1 MNHKGT
7 VLLETKRLILRRYS
21 LNDTDDMFNN
31 WATNENV
38 TKFLPWTPYKSKED
52 LQAYISMCIES
63 YEKPSTYN
71 WIIEFKENNQAVG
84 SISVTNINED
94 IEEAE
99 VGYCLGEAY
108 WHKGIMTE
116 AFSRVIEFLFTEVKV
131 NRVSASHDVN
141 NPNSGKV
148 MKKCGLIYEGTK
160 KQGARNN
167 TGLCD
172 DAIYGLVKSDYLAK
186 AEIFKNKL

>member
-7 VLLETKRLILRRYS
+7 VVLETKRLILRRYS
-21 LNDTDDMFNN
+21 LDDTDDMFNN

-38 TKFLPWTPYKSKED
+38 TKFLPWTPYTSKED

-71 WIIEFKENNQAVG
+71 WIIEFKENRQAIG
-84 SISVTNINED
+84 SISVTNVNED
-94 IEEAE
+94 IDEAE
-99 VGYCLGEAY
+99 VGYCLGEDY

-116 AFSRVIEFLFTEVKV
+116 AFSRVIEFLFDEVNV
-131 NRVSASHDVN
+131 NKVSASHDVN

-186 AEIFKNKL
+186 REIFKNKL

>member
-7 VLLETKRLILRRYS
+7 VALETKRLILRRYS

-31 WATNENV
+31 WGTNENV
-38 TKFLPWTPYKSKED
+38 TKFLNWTPYKSKED
-52 LQAYISMCIES
+52 LKDFISSCIED
-63 YEKPSTYN
+63 YKNPSAYN
-71 WIIEFKENNQAVG
+71 WIIEFKENNQAIG
-84 SISVTNINED
+84 SISVVSVNED
-94 IEEAE
+94 IEETE
-99 VGYCLGEAY
+99 VGYCLGEDY

-116 AFSRVIEFLFTEVKV
+116 AFSRVIEFLFTEVNV
-131 NRVSASHDVN
+131 NRISASHDVN

-148 MKKCGLIYEGTK
+148 MKKCGLLYEGTR

-172 DAIYGLVKSDYLAK
+172 DAIYGLVKSDYIAK
-186 AEIFKNKL
+186 REIFKNKL

>member
-7 VLLETKRLILRRYS
+7 VVLKTERLILRPYS

-38 TKFLPWTPYKSKED
+38 TRFLTWTPYESKED
-52 LQAYISMCIES
+52 LKAFISFCIKG
-63 YEKPSTYN
+63 YENLSNYN
-71 WIIEFKENNQAVG
+71 WIIEFKENHQAVG
-84 SISVTNINED
+84 SISVTNVNED

-99 VGYCLGEAY
+99 IGYCLGEDY

-116 AFSRVIEFLFTEVKV
+116 AFTKVIEFLFTEVNV
-131 NRVSASHDVN
+131 NRIFAHHDVN

-148 MKKCGLIYEGTK
+148 MKKCGLLYEGTR
-160 KQGARNN
+160 KQAGKNC
-167 TGLCD
+167 TGICD
-172 DAIYGLVKSDYLAK
+172 VAGYGLVKSDYLSK
-186 AEIFKNKL
+186 TEEF